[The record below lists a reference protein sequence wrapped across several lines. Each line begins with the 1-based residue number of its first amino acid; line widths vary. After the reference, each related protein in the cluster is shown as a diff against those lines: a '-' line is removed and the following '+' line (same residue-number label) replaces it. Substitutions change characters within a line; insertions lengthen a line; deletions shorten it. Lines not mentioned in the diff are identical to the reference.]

1 MHAIII
7 RRLLLMLPLMVGMTL
22 IAFIVSHSVPA
33 DPVAAHLGQRS
44 MEDKTIVAA
53 FRQQLGLDKPL
64 PEQYLTYVRN
74 LAQGNMGTSIR
85 QVPLTSSVGYF
96 RFHGRNY
103 KNWWSHGEAE
113 DRYNYLYTPEE
124 QRELASDVQDVAA
137 HTSETYAFY
146 NNHYGAKAVVNAL
159 QLQTALGQPPATL
172 ELPEPLRA
180 TFPDLLGA

>member
-1 MHAIII
+1 MSERPAMHATVALLEDARTTTSRAESPCSCAAAMCDGGRILRHLKQNIDDQRSSVVLVTYQAPDSLG
-7 RRLLLMLPLMVGMTL
+7 RRLLEPR
-22 IAFIVSHSVPA
+22 P
-33 DPVAAHLGQRS
+33 
-44 MEDKTIVAA
+44 TI
-53 FRQQLGLDKPL
+53 
-64 PEQYLTYVRN
+64 
-74 LAQGNMGTSIR
+74 
-85 QVPLTSSVGYF
+85 